1 MTKIL
6 IIDDDESTRETLRLY
21 LAEVGY
27 ATFAAATGAE
37 GLDLWKRE
45 NPELIISDVNLP
57 DANGL
62 ELMERMKESD
72 PNLPVIIITAFDDM
86 KSTIAAMQKGAYD
99 YLEKPIDIN
108 RLKISIQR
116 ALENRLMSERLA
128 AFMPDEIADHELNA
142 TLIGKSS
149 GMREIYK
156 KIGQTTNTRVT
167 ILLHGESGTG
177 KELIAKIIHY
187 SGVTKNQPF
196 VAVNC
201 SALTETLLESEL
213 FGHVRGAF
221 TDAIRDK
228 KGKFELAGEGTVF
241 LDEISEMSEGLQVKL
256 LRVLQELEFER
267 VGGESTIPVKAR
279 IIAAT
284 NRNLQEFVRTGRF
297 RDDLYYRLSVF
308 TIDIPPLRERKEDLE
323 ALVVHLLNRI
333 NLKIHRSVRKI
344 GDDVMEMLR
353 NHDWR
358 GNVRE
363 LENVL
368 TQAVVLS
375 KSDVLEKETIILR
388 SNDTALK
395 TPLDVGNWTLEE
407 VEKFYIKVMLDK
419 WDWNI
424 ARSCV
429 ALGIS
434 KPTIYRKIQAYSL
447 KRDA

>member
-45 NPELIISDVNLP
+45 NPELIVSDVNLP

-62 ELMERMKESD
+62 EIMARMKESD

-128 AFMPDEIADHELNA
+128 AFMPDEIVDHELND
-142 TLIGKSS
+142 TLIGKSA

-167 ILLHGESGTG
+167 LLLQGESGTG

-241 LDEISEMSEGLQVKL
+241 LDEISEMSANLQVKL

-284 NRNLQEFVRTGRF
+284 NRNLQEFVRNGRF

-344 GDDVMEMLR
+344 GDNVMEMLR

-419 WDWNI
+419 LDWNI

-434 KPTIYRKIQAYSL
+434 KPTIYRKIQVYGL
-447 KRDA
+447 KKGS

>member
-27 ATFAAATGAE
+27 ETFAAANGTE

-62 ELMERMKESD
+62 EIMARMKESD

-128 AFMPDEIADHELNA
+128 AFMPDEIADHELND
-142 TLIGKSS
+142 TLIGKSI

-167 ILLHGESGTG
+167 ILLQGESGTG

-187 SGVTKNQPF
+187 SGITKNQPF

-241 LDEISEMSEGLQVKL
+241 LDEISEMSENLQVKL

-297 RDDLYYRLSVF
+297 REDLYYRLSVF

-333 NLKIHRSVRKI
+333 NLKIHRNVRKI
-344 GDDVMEMLR
+344 GDNVMEILR

-395 TPLDVGNWTLEE
+395 TPLEIGNWTLEE

-419 WDWNI
+419 LGWNI
-424 ARSCV
+424 ARSCA

-434 KPTIYRKIQAYSL
+434 KPTIYRKIQSYGL
-447 KRDA
+447 RKDT

>member
-1 MTKIL
+1 
-6 IIDDDESTRETLRLY
+6 
-21 LAEVGY
+21 
-27 ATFAAATGAE
+27 
-37 GLDLWKRE
+37 
-45 NPELIISDVNLP
+45 
-57 DANGL
+57 
-62 ELMERMKESD
+62 
-72 PNLPVIIITAFDDM
+72 
-86 KSTIAAMQKGAYD
+86 
-99 YLEKPIDIN
+99 
-108 RLKISIQR
+108 
-116 ALENRLMSERLA
+116 
-128 AFMPDEIADHELNA
+128 MPDEIADHELNA

-167 ILLHGESGTG
+167 ILLQGESGTG

>member
-37 GLDLWKRE
+37 GLELWKRE
-45 NPELIISDVNLP
+45 NPELIVSDVNLP

-62 ELMERMKESD
+62 EIMARMKESD

-108 RLKISIQR
+108 RLKLSIQR

-128 AFMPDEIADHELNA
+128 AFMPDEIADHELND

-167 ILLHGESGTG
+167 ILLQGESGTG

-241 LDEISEMSEGLQVKL
+241 LDEISEMSEKLQVKL

-284 NRNLQEFVRTGRF
+284 NRNLQEFVRNGRF

-388 SNDTALK
+388 SNDTNLK

-419 WDWNI
+419 LDWNI

-434 KPTIYRKIQAYSL
+434 KPTIYRKIQAYGL
-447 KRDA
+447 KKGS

>member
-6 IIDDDESTRETLRLY
+6 IIDDDESTRETLRMY

-27 ATFAAATGAE
+27 STFAAANGAE

-45 NPELIISDVNLP
+45 SPDLIVSDVNLP

-62 ELMERMKESD
+62 EIMARMKESD
-72 PNLPVIIITAFDDM
+72 PNMPVIIITAFDDM

-128 AFMPDEIADHELNA
+128 AFLPDEIADHELND
-142 TLIGKSS
+142 TLIGKST

-167 ILLHGESGTG
+167 VLVQGESGTG

-241 LDEISEMSEGLQVKL
+241 LDEISEMSESLQVKL

-267 VGGESTIPVKAR
+267 VGGETSIPVRAR

-284 NRNLQEFVRTGRF
+284 NRNLEELVRTGRF
-297 RDDLYYRLSVF
+297 REDLYYRLSVF
-308 TIDIPPLRERKEDLE
+308 TIHIPPLRERKDDVE
-323 ALVVHLLNRI
+323 ALVVHLLNKI

-344 GDDVMEMLR
+344 GDGVMDMLK

-363 LENVL
+363 LENAL

-375 KSDVLEKETIILR
+375 RGDVLEKETIILR
-388 SNDTALK
+388 SNDGAFKNQLE
-395 TPLDVGNWTLEE
+395 VGIWTLEE
-407 VEKFYIKVMLDK
+407 VEKSYIKIILDK
-419 WDWNI
+419 MDWNI

-429 ALGIS
+429 SLGIS
-434 KPTIYRKIQAYSL
+434 KPTIYRKIQAYGL

>member
-27 ATFAAATGAE
+27 ATFAAANGAE

-108 RLKISIQR
+108 RLKLSIQR

-128 AFMPDEIADHELNA
+128 AFMPDEIADHELND
-142 TLIGKSS
+142 TLIGKSV

-167 ILLHGESGTG
+167 ILLQGESGTG

-344 GDDVMEMLR
+344 GDNVMEMLR

-375 KSDVLEKETIILR
+375 KGDVLEKETIILR
-388 SNDTALK
+388 SNDTALR

-419 WDWNI
+419 LDWNI
-424 ARSCV
+424 ARSCA

-434 KPTIYRKIQAYSL
+434 KPTIYRKIQTYGL
-447 KRDA
+447 KKGA